1 MLSETC
7 ACPDELVNLAH
18 SGRIY
23 RSITDMSLAVTP
35 RRTVRAHRRFVASF
49 VTLAAVLAG
58 SLFAAAPAYAASTT
72 DLRVSLTNKVDAVA
86 GKRVTYHIVVT
97 NSGSS
102 KAKGVS
108 ITFTTSAK
116 LRAIKYKISN
126 GYCNRSPKKVH
137 CQRYSSLRK
146 GKSFTVTISG
156 LMPKKMAKGT
166 AVTNSVVVGSRTKRV
181 NLGND
186 KATDN
191 YNLGI
196 SRVTAPVLAPSPSIN
211 PSGNLAK
218 FTNAAAKVADYSSH
232 VMVWT
237 FIILGAAA
245 IWFLIGLALH
255 HRRRAAD
262 ADFDRNDPGDD

>member
-1 MLSETC
+1 
-7 ACPDELVNLAH
+7 
-18 SGRIY
+18 
-23 RSITDMSLAVTP
+23 MSLAVTP
-35 RRTVRAHRRFVASF
+35 GRTVRAHRRLVASF

-58 SLFAAAPAYAASTT
+58 LLFAAAPAYAASTT
-72 DLRVSLTNKVDAVA
+72 DLTVSLTNKVDAVA

-97 NSGSS
+97 NQGPS
-102 KAKGVS
+102 KAKGVE
-108 ITFTTSAK
+108 ITFATSAK
-116 LRAIKYKISN
+116 LRSIKYKISN
-126 GYCNRSPKKVH
+126 GHCTRSSKKVPCH
-137 CQRYSSLRK
+137 WYSSLAK
-146 GKSFTVTISG
+146 GKSFKVTISG

-166 AVTNSVVVGSRTKRV
+166 SVTNSVVVDSRTKRV
-181 NLGND
+181 NTGND

-191 YNLGI
+191 YRLGI
-196 SRVTAPVLAPSPSIN
+196 PRITAPVLAPSPSIN

-245 IWFLIGLALH
+245 IWFVLGLALH
-255 HRRRAAD
+255 HWRRAAD

>member
-1 MLSETC
+1 M
-7 ACPDELVNLAH
+7 
-18 SGRIY
+18 
-23 RSITDMSLAVTP
+23 
-35 RRTVRAHRRFVASF
+35 RAHRRFVASF

-97 NSGSS
+97 NSGPS
-102 KAKGVS
+102 KAKGVE

-126 GYCNRSPKKVH
+126 GYCNRSSKKVLASGI
-137 CQRYSSLRK
+137 RRWRK

-156 LMPKKMAKGT
+156 LMPKKMAKGHRRHQLGRRRQPYE
-166 AVTNSVVVGSRTKRV
+166 AI